1 MARNDCCLHFWVGL
15 MAFLQITAGVFRI
28 IQGLMLIGKVDSETL
43 CIFFLFAVV
52 SLVSGSL
59 LAHGAHK
66 KKPKLVFAHIVIT
79 VICMVLSVI
88 GLLIIVFFVDGY
100 TGDSLAIL
108 AGAYVVVLF
117 ILVGLECAVYNFY
130 TNLKSELQD
139 EDTQMTYKV

>member
-1 MARNDCCLHFWVGL
+1 
-15 MAFLQITAGVFRI
+15 
-28 IQGLMLIGKVDSETL
+28 
-43 CIFFLFAVV
+43 
-52 SLVSGSL
+52 
-59 LAHGAHK
+59 
-66 KKPKLVFAHIVIT
+66 
-79 VICMVLSVI
+79 MVLSVI

-139 EDTQMTYKV
+139 EDTQMIYKV

>member
-28 IQGLMLIGKVDSETL
+28 IQGFMLIGEVNSVTL
-43 CIFFLFAVV
+43 WISFVFAVV

-79 VICMVLSVI
+79 VTCIVLSVI
-88 GLLIIVFFVDGY
+88 SLLIIDFFMYAY
-100 TGDSLAIL
+100 TGDSRGIL
-108 AGAYVVVLF
+108 AGAYVVVIV
-117 ILVGLECAVYNFY
+117 ILLGWECAVYNFY

-139 EDTQMTYKV
+139 EDTQVTYKV